1 MSIQG
6 NLQEIKQSLP
16 KNVVL
21 VAISK
26 THPVDVVMEA
36 YNAGQRVFG
45 ENKVQEMVS
54 KYELMPKDIEWHLV
68 GHLQTNKVKYITHF
82 VSLIHSVDSLK
93 LLSMINKEAEKV
105 GRVIDCLLQVYI
117 ATEET
122 KFGLSADE
130 LDEILRSSEYQ
141 QMKNVRV
148 VGLMGMASFSDDEEK
163 VKSEF
168 HYLSDLFNRLKNTYF
183 KDEKSFKN
191 LSMGMSSDYQIAI
204 EEGSTMVRIGSS
216 IFGSRNY
223 GVQTI

>member
-1 MSIQG
+1 MSVQG
-6 NLQEIKQSLP
+6 NLQELKQTLP
-16 KNVVL
+16 NSVIL

-54 KYELMPKDIEWHLV
+54 KHEVMPKDIHWHLV
-68 GHLQTNKVKYITHF
+68 GHLQTNKVKYISSF

-122 KFGLSADE
+122 KFGLSAQ
-130 LDEILRSSEYQ
+130 EIDDILKLPEYQ
-141 QMKNVRV
+141 QMKYVRI
-148 VGLMGMASFSDDEEK
+148 VGLMGMASFSNDEEK
-163 VKSEF
+163 VRSEF
-168 HYLSDLFNRLKNTYF
+168 HYLSDLFKKLKNTYF
-183 KDEKSFKN
+183 KDEESFKN
-191 LSMGMSSDYQIAI
+191 LSMGMSGDYQIAI

-216 IFGSRNY
+216 IFGTRNY
-223 GVQTI
+223 GNNIN

>member
-1 MSIQG
+1 MSVQG
-6 NLQEIKQSLP
+6 NLQELKQTLP
-16 KNVVL
+16 NSVIL

-54 KYELMPKDIEWHLV
+54 KHEVMPKDIHWHLV
-68 GHLQTNKVKYITHF
+68 GHLQTNKVKYISSF

-122 KFGLSADE
+122 KFGLSAQEVD
-130 LDEILRSSEYQ
+130 DILKSSEYE
-141 QMKNVRV
+141 QMKNVKV
-148 VGLMGMASFSDDEEK
+148 VGLMGMASFTNDEEK

-168 HYLSDLFNRLKNTYF
+168 HDLSDLFKKLKNTYF
-183 KDEKSFKN
+183 KEEESFKN
-191 LSMGMSSDYQIAI
+191 LSMGMSGDYQIAI

-216 IFGSRNY
+216 IFGTRNY
-223 GVQTI
+223 GNKIN